1 MRGGV
6 VVVILAAMVVVAF
19 GLPPRNLTDPEV
31 NPGCEECE
39 EPWLIVTTGEGTN
52 DTLHHLWGAK
62 EALSFLVVTGT
73 GGPNISV
80 DWDALH
86 NGTNRSITFQSQ
98 PSSVFGFVIPS
109 LILYNDPKDDGAFKG
124 QNESLRVPVSDFTW
138 SAEVLPNSSHHVAVK
153 LQTTHFQDTPL
164 PNETRILMQ
173 VSAYGEDGR
182 SSVLPHLLYTPN
194 SAQLD
199 LVLDHLMLNLTEEAN
214 SWKKTRW
221 GMDVVVFSSENKVEG
236 EDGDQGLKFHTQKS
250 LDDEHTPGVFNLD
263 QLTNA
268 GAWAEGE
275 GGGYLQW
282 RPVSYLSSDRD
293 IAKATVPNLNTSL
306 PALVNLTEPL
316 RKSLAYAVMGDN
328 LTLSGVAVTSVIS
341 FGQYKD
347 GFYAAEKYTT
357 WTVAIGEGV
366 PPKETFSTL
375 VVVVI
380 SLGVVLPAAMF
391 LVGCVVLAVRRWRHH
406 GSSASILITP
416 E

>member
-1 MRGGV
+1 M
-6 VVVILAAMVVVAF
+6 VVVILAAVVVVAA
-19 GLPPRNLTDPEV
+19 LPPRNLTDPEV

-39 EPWLIVTTGEGTN
+39 EPWLVVTAGEGAN
-52 DTLHHLWGAK
+52 NTLHHLWGAK
-62 EALSFLVVTGT
+62 ETLSFLVVAGT
-73 GGPNISV
+73 GGPNVSV
-80 DWDALH
+80 DWDALR
-86 NGTNRSITFQSQ
+86 NGTNRSVTFQSQ
-98 PSSVFGFVIPS
+98 PSHVFGFVIPS
-109 LILYNDPKDDGAFKG
+109 LILYNDPKDKGAFKD

-138 SAEVLPNSSHHVAVK
+138 SAEVLPRSPHQVAVK

-164 PNETRILMQ
+164 PNKTRILMQ

-199 LVLDHLMLNLTEEAN
+199 LILDHFKLNLTEEAN
-214 SWKKTRW
+214 SWNKTRW
-221 GMDVVVFSSENKVEG
+221 GMDVVVFSSEHKAEE
-236 EDGDQGLKFHTQKS
+236 EDGDFGLKFHTQKS

-263 QLTNA
+263 QLTSA
-268 GAWAEGE
+268 GARAGDEA
-275 GGGYLQW
+275 GGYLQW
-282 RPVSYLSSDRD
+282 QPVSYLTSDRD
-293 IAKATVPNLNTSL
+293 ISEATIPNLNTSL

-328 LTLSGVAVTSVIS
+328 LTLSGAAVTSIIS

-347 GFYAAEKYTT
+347 GYYEAENYTT
-357 WTVAIGEGV
+357 WTVAIGEGE

-380 SLGVVLPAAMF
+380 SLGVVLPGAMF
-391 LVGCVVLAVRRWRHH
+391 LVGCMVLAVRRWRRH
-406 GSSASILITP
+406 SSSDSILITA